1 MEFIKDR
8 QQSQSQKEINR
19 HRNAE
24 KKQSINFI
32 DDSMLTKE
40 NKQNSEDLSVTK
52 SDKSIEV
59 NESENKVKK

>member
-8 QQSQSQKEINR
+8 QQSQSHKEINR

-32 DDSMLTKE
+32 DDSMITKD
-40 NKQNSEDLSVTK
+40 NKQNSEDLSATK

-59 NESENKVKK
+59 NES